1 MCIISY
7 FSRNVIAILL
17 GLTASDAA
25 IIFVRYLCKVRQLTP
40 GFKGQHES
48 QQVIIVD
55 LTSLCRSVSCQ
66 LSA

>member
-1 MCIISY
+1 MFIISY
-7 FSRNVIAILL
+7 FIQNAIAILPV
-17 GLTASDAA
+17 LTASDAA
-25 IIFVRYLCKVRQLTP
+25 IIFVRYLCEVRQLTH